1 MILILD
7 LGNSDLS
14 VAIFKGD
21 KIYATFRTPCDR
33 RKGID
38 EYVKVLLDML
48 QTRGIS
54 PTDIEG
60 AILSS
65 VVPQLTKIVKG
76 ATKRLIGKEPLVLG
90 VGFKTGLAFKADNP
104 NEVGADL
111 VAVCVGALKHYEP
124 PIVIVD
130 LGTATKILAI
140 DKNRVYCGVAIAPGV
155 KTSSEN
161 LIRIAPQLPY
171 TGLVKP
177 KKVLATNTI
186 DALNSGIVCGNASM
200 VDGMIRK
207 FERELGGKAT
217 RILTGGLSSTISVAM
232 EEEHI
237 VDKNLIFYG
246 LYEIYLKNVGSKQ
259 IYLFMKSVMLYN

>member
-1 MILILD
+1 MVLVLD

-14 VAIFKGD
+14 IAIFKDGAL
-21 KIYATFRTPCDR
+21 YAAFRTPCDR
-33 RKGID
+33 RKGVD
-38 EYVKVLLDML
+38 EYVKVLNDLL
-48 QTRGIS
+48 QTRQIS
-54 PTDIEG
+54 IHDIDG

-65 VVPQLTKIVKG
+65 VVPQLTNIIKG
-76 ATKRLIGKEPLVLG
+76 ATRRLIGKDPLILS

-111 VAVCVGALKHYEP
+111 VAVCVGALKLYTP
-124 PIVIVD
+124 PMIIVD
-130 LGTATKILAI
+130 LGTATKFLAI

-186 DALNSGIVCGNASM
+186 DALNSGIVYGNASM

-207 FERELGGKAT
+207 FERELGYRCL
-217 RILTGGLSSTISVAM
+217 RIITGGLSSTVAVAM

-237 VDKNLIFYG
+237 IDRYLVFHG
-246 LYEIYLKNVGSKQ
+246 LYEIYLKNIGTK
-259 IYLFMKSVMLYN
+259 